1 MADSSTATSSA
12 PKRCSNCQ
20 AQLPDTPVS
29 ICPYCVM
36 PVGDGSETEGRE
48 SKNTPRLAKVRESE
62 AFAKAP
68 GVAPPESPAFQR
80 GARLTGL
87 AWTLMAWGTAW
98 LSLDWLMKSMDLWST
113 PLGGFMVLLGIIQY
127 VRGVRLQK
135 QATSQELLC
144 RPAVILSRRSE
155 VELSGFSGSTT
166 YFFELEL
173 EDGVIAEFSYAGRGP
188 NADVYT
194 NNLSGIAYTRGSTL
208 LEFKQV
214 RT

>member
-1 MADSSTATSSA
+1 MSDPSKAVSTA

-36 PVGDGSETEGRE
+36 PVGDGSGDQGKE

-62 AFAKAP
+62 AFAEAA
-68 GVAPPESPAFQR
+68 GIVPPESPAFQH
-80 GARLTGL
+80 GARLAGV
-87 AWTLMAWGTAW
+87 AWTLVAYGSIW
-98 LSLDWLMKSMDLWST
+98 LAADWLMKSVDLWSI
-113 PLGGFMVLLGIIQY
+113 PLGALVILLGIIQY
-127 VRGVRLQK
+127 VRGMRLRS

-144 RPAVILSRRSE
+144 RPAVVLSRRSE

-173 EDGVIAEFSYAGRGP
+173 EEGVIAEFSYAGRGP

-194 NNLSGIAYTRGSTL
+194 NNLSGIAHTRGSTL
-208 LEFKQV
+208 LDFKQV

>member
-1 MADSSTATSSA
+1 MSDSSTTTSSA
-12 PKRCSNCQ
+12 PRRCSNCK
-20 AQLPDTPVS
+20 AKLPDTPVS

-36 PVGDGSETEGRE
+36 PVGDGSEAEGKE

-62 AFAKAP
+62 AFAEAASAVP
-68 GVAPPESPAFQR
+68 AESPACQK

-87 AWTLMAWGTAW
+87 GWTLMAYGGVWMAA
-98 LSLDWLMKSMDLWST
+98 DLLLRSYNLRSV
-113 PLGGFMVLLGIIQY
+113 PFGGLVIVLGLVQFM
-127 VRGVRLQK
+127 RGAKMRK
-135 QATSQELLC
+135 QATSQTLLW

-155 VELSGFSGSTT
+155 VELKGFSGSTT

-173 EDGVIAEFSYAGRGP
+173 EEGVIAEFSYPGRGP
-188 NADVYT
+188 NSEVYT
-194 NNLSGIAYTRGSTL
+194 NNLSGIAFTRGSTL

>member
-1 MADSSTATSSA
+1 MPDPSTATSTA
-12 PKRCSNCQ
+12 PRRCSNCQ

-36 PVGDGSETEGRE
+36 PVGDGTEGEQKE
-48 SKNTPRLAKVRESE
+48 SKNTPRLAKVRESD
-62 AFAKAP
+62 AFAEAT
-68 GVAPPESPAFQR
+68 GIAPPESPAFQQ

-87 AWTLMAWGTAW
+87 AWTLAAYGTAW
-98 LSLDWLMKSMDLWST
+98 LATDWLLKSVDLWSI
-113 PLGGFMVLLGIIQY
+113 PAGGFVVLLGIIQY
-127 VRGVRLQK
+127 VRGMRLRK

-173 EDGVIAEFSYAGRGP
+173 KDGVIAEFSYAGRGP

-208 LEFKQV
+208 LDFKQV

>member
-1 MADSSTATSSA
+1 MSDPSTETSAA
-12 PKRCSNCQ
+12 PRRCSNCQ

-36 PVGDGSETEGRE
+36 PVGDGTEAEQKE
-48 SKNTPRLAKVRESE
+48 SKNTPRLVKVRESD
-62 AFAKAP
+62 AFAEAP
-68 GVAPPESPAFQR
+68 AIAPPESPTFQR
-80 GARLTGL
+80 GALLTSW
-87 AWTLMAWGTAW
+87 AWTLVTYGTAW
-98 LSLDWLMKSMDLWST
+98 LTTDWLLKSVDLWSI
-113 PLGGFMVLLGIIQY
+113 PLGGFVVLLGVIHY
-127 VRGVRLQK
+127 VRGMRFRR
-135 QATSQELLC
+135 QATRQELLC

-155 VELSGFSGSTT
+155 VELRGFSGSTT

-208 LEFKQV
+208 LDFKQV